1 MTAGSHSI
9 RMPALRAAATLHRD
23 QSVRD
28 RLAAGWDMHAR
39 EAVVDVSDHQE
50 HRRLASKR
58 EGMGDSHE

>member
-1 MTAGSHSI
+1 
-9 RMPALRAAATLHRD
+9 MPALRAAATLHRD